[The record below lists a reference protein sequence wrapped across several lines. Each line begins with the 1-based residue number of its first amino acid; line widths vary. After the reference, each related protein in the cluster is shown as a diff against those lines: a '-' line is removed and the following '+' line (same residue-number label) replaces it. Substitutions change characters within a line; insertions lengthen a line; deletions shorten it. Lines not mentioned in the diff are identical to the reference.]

1 MGSFVDDLKILV
13 LLVSAVLV
21 DVCQSTGRKQYVDH
35 LKIYAMKDP
44 IDSRQLQIFVVLA
57 RSGSLRSAA
66 AELFL
71 TNSAISHSI
80 HALESSLDTKLF
92 HRPGKFLELTGKGH
106 LLLKEAPGILASMDR
121 IRLQLLGEDSMH
133 SASLRTAVSFNFAR
147 YMLPEVVSEW
157 QLCFPKGKLIARVA
171 DRDTCVKWM
180 SDDAVDATVMVDPP
194 IEPEFSVDN
203 LFEDELRLMVSADS
217 PLANQAVVNMR
228 SLRGKTFLTSRIQS
242 HTTQMVLTEM
252 RRQGCCFH
260 ETLELGNIDTVFE
273 MVKLGGGI
281 ALVPDWIID
290 RRARDIHVVSR
301 PLDNIHLVRRWGH
314 VRRAGGE
321 HTLAART
328 FLRLCRRVTGNLA
341 VNMSA
346 AMFYF
351 GISPFCDFDWLQY
364 AAV

>member
-1 MGSFVDDLKILV
+1 
-13 LLVSAVLV
+13 
-21 DVCQSTGRKQYVDH
+21 
-35 LKIYAMKDP
+35 MKDP

-92 HRPGKFLELTGKGH
+92 HRPGKFLELTAKGQ
-106 LLLKEAPGILASMDR
+106 LLLREAPGILDSMDR
-121 IRLQLLGEDSMH
+121 VRLQLRDEDTTQNV
-133 SASLRTAVSFNFAR
+133 SLRAAVGFNFAR
-147 YMLPEVVSEW
+147 FMLPEVVGEW
-157 QLCFPKGKLIARVA
+157 QLCFPKGKLVVRVA
-171 DRDTCVKWM
+171 DRDTCVKLM
-180 SDDAVDATVMVDPP
+180 SDDVVDAAVMVDPP
-194 IEPEFSVDN
+194 TEPEFSVEN
-203 LFEDELRLMVSADS
+203 LFEDELRLMVPADS
-217 PLANQAVVNMR
+217 PLANQGAVNLR

-281 ALVPDWIID
+281 ALVPDWIIE
-290 RRARDIHVVSR
+290 RRPKDIHVVSR
-301 PLDNIHLVRRWGH
+301 PLNNVHLIRRWGH
-314 VRRAGGE
+314 VRRASGE
-321 HTLAART
+321 YTVAART
-328 FLRLCRRVTGNLA
+328 FLRLCRRVAGNLT

-346 AMFYF
+346 ALLYF
-351 GISPFCDFDWLQY
+351 GLGPIWTSDWLFSSV
-364 AAV
+364 A

>member
-1 MGSFVDDLKILV
+1 
-13 LLVSAVLV
+13 
-21 DVCQSTGRKQYVDH
+21 
-35 LKIYAMKDP
+35 MKDP

-80 HALESSLDTKLF
+80 HALETSLDTKLF

-106 LLLKEAPGILASMDR
+106 LLLREAPGILASMDR
-121 IRLQLLGEDSMH
+121 VRLQLRDED
-133 SASLRTAVSFNFAR
+133 AIQNVSLRTAVGFNFAR
-147 YMLPEVVSEW
+147 FMLPEVVGEW
-157 QLCFPKGKLIARVA
+157 QLCFPKGKLIVRVA
-171 DRDTCVKWM
+171 DRDTCVKLM
-180 SDDAVDATVMVDPP
+180 TDDAIDAAVMVDPP
-194 IEPEFSVDN
+194 TEPEFSVDN
-203 LFEDELRLMVSADS
+203 LFEDELRLMVTADS
-217 PLANQAVVNMR
+217 PLANQGVVNMR

-281 ALVPDWIID
+281 ALVPDWVIE
-290 RRARDIHVVSR
+290 RRPKDIHVVSR
-301 PLDNIHLVRRWGH
+301 PLNNVHLIRRWGH
-314 VRRAGGE
+314 VRRASGE
-321 HTLAART
+321 YSVAART
-328 FLRLCRRVTGNLA
+328 FLRLCRRVAGNLA

-346 AMFYF
+346 AMLFF
-351 GISPFCDFDWLQY
+351 SVSPIWNDEWVLG
-364 AAV
+364 VVS